1 MKLDDTGTG
10 QPPAPARPPAEPS
23 GLPPREPLRAPRRR
37 FAWLP
42 VVAGAVVALGT
53 LGLWRALDVRAA
65 EQTLETVEAHA
76 RGVEREIED
85 RVKSMIRS
93 LGHLREHGEASQWR
107 SPQDWQSHALLTLG
121 AFPSFVAAHWTSAAA
136 ERHTIAGNDPW
147 PPEASQALIADPL
160 FQRAVERATATGAPV
175 VAGPFDHPGGP
186 VFQVVLPPPR
196 PEAPGAGYLA
206 AAFAA
211 RRAFSTLTDTV
222 APGYRVTVSSGGE
235 PVFVSQVDG
244 ASRAARR
251 WTITRPLD
259 LPGNLPG
266 GLGWQVSVAPGAGL
280 MAAQRNRL
288 PEAVLVAGL
297 IISFLLTLTLRYA
310 ELAEARARTS
320 EDMVRRRTEELERAL
335 VELRQENRERRR
347 TEITLRRFL
356 ITLGHELR
364 NPLGSVTTALEVLDG
379 PAREAESEERMRQI
393 LRRQVGQLARLVDDL
408 LDVSRIEQGK
418 VALRTERLD
427 LAEVLRD
434 VVESHRAEAEAAEV
448 TLGTE
453 LPEEPAWVEA
463 DGTRLVQVVEN
474 LVSNALKFTDPGG
487 RVTVALERSGGELA
501 VRVRDTGCGLAPDE
515 IEKVFEPFA
524 QTDEAQRR
532 MAGGLGLGLPIVKGL
547 VEAHGGRLEAASP
560 GPGEGA
566 EFTVRLPAAG
576 PPTEHPAEV
585 VEEAAPVRPLRV
597 LVIDD
602 HRDSADGLAELLRT
616 LGHEAEVTY
625 DGAAGVEAAVRSPP
639 DVVIS
644 DLGLPEMDG
653 YEVARRLRRHGATRG
668 LHLIAL
674 SGYGGTATHDRTL
687 EAGFD
692 HHLTKPVDPAT
703 LRGLL
708 QVPDRR
714 AHAAAAANST

>member
-1 MKLDDTGTG
+1 MKLDETGTG
-10 QPPAPARPPAEPS
+10 EPPAPARPPAETA
-23 GLPPREPLRAPRRR
+23 GLPPREPLRSPRRR
-37 FAWLP
+37 FVWLP
-42 VVAGAVVALGT
+42 LVAGAVVALGT
-53 LGLWRALDVRAA
+53 LALWRALDVQAA

-85 RVKSMIRS
+85 RVESMIRS
-93 LGHLREHGEASQWR
+93 LRHLREHGQASQWR

-121 AFPSFVAAHWTSAAA
+121 AFPSFVAAHWTSADA
-136 ERHTIAGNDPW
+136 ERRTIAGDEGW
-147 PPEASQALIADPL
+147 PPGTSDALIADPL

-175 VAGPFDHPGGP
+175 VAGPFGHAGGP
-186 VFQVVLPPPR
+186 VFQLVLPPSR
-196 PEAPGAGYLA
+196 PDAPGAGYLA
-206 AAFAA
+206 AAFSA

-222 APGYRVTVSSGGE
+222 APGYRVIVSSAGE
-235 PVFVSQVDG
+235 PVFVSRADG
-244 ASRAARR
+244 ASGAARR
-251 WTITRPLD
+251 WTVARPLD
-259 LPGNLPG
+259 LPGG
-266 GLGWQVSVAPGAGL
+266 TDWQVSVAPGAEL
-280 MAAQRNRL
+280 TAAHRNRL

-297 IISFLLTLTLRYA
+297 IIAFLLTLTLRYA
-310 ELAEARARTS
+310 GLAEARARSS

-347 TEITLRRFL
+347 TEVTLRRFL

-379 PAREAESEERMRQI
+379 PARDAESEDRMRQI

-427 LAEVLRD
+427 LAAVLRD
-434 VVESHRAEAEAAEV
+434 VVESHRAEADAAELALV
-448 TLGTE
+448 TE
-453 LPEEPAWVEA
+453 VPDEPAWVEA
-463 DGTRLVQVVEN
+463 DGTRIVQVVEN

-501 VRVRDTGCGLAPDE
+501 LRVRDTGCGLAPDE
-515 IEKVFEPFA
+515 IEKVLEPFA

-547 VEAHGGRLEAASP
+547 VEAHGGRLQAASP
-560 GPGEGA
+560 GPGKGA

-576 PPTEHPAEV
+576 PPADRPAEV
-585 VEEAAPVRPLRV
+585 VEETRPVRPLRV

-602 HRDSADGLAELLRT
+602 HRDSANGLAELLRM
-616 LGHEAEVTY
+616 LGHEAEVAY

-692 HHLTKPVDPAT
+692 HYLTKPVDPAT

-708 QVPDRR
+708 QVPERR
-714 AHAAAAANST
+714 ARAVQA